1 MDIGA
6 AVGGRNGTS
15 PAKLAAIAN
24 WRTSGVFDTA
34 ERAALELADALCATP
49 ANVGNELYA
58 RLEAAF
64 SSVQLVELTNAIAW
78 ENYRA
83 RFNRVFECESE
94 NYSDGAVCL
103 TPPVQKAA

>member
-6 AVGGRNGTS
+6 AVGGRNGIS
-15 PAKLAAIAN
+15 SAKLAAIAN
-24 WRTSGVFDTA
+24 WRASSIFEAA

-64 SSVQLVELTNAIAW
+64 TSVQLVELTNAIAW

-94 NYSDGAVCL
+94 NYSGGAVCL
-103 TPPVQKAA
+103 TPPVQRAA

>member
-1 MDIGA
+1 M
-6 AVGGRNGTS
+6 
-15 PAKLAAIAN
+15 
-24 WRTSGVFDTA
+24 
-34 ERAALELADALCATP
+34 
-49 ANVGNELYA
+49 
-58 RLEAAF
+58 
-64 SSVQLVELTNAIAW
+64 QLVELTNAIAW